1 LRRSSR
7 NLKKFS
13 RGKRPCGL
21 PRQRILLR
29 DSRYEMIYHLLWY
42 LRDWLTH
49 SMGFYAYGD
58 VMLRS
63 VAAVLTSFLIALLL
77 GPRIIRWLMRK
88 KIGDRPE
95 FNHTALNELTKT
107 KANTPTMGGLIM
119 LLAIL
124 TATLLWAKLTNPF
137 VQKAIVVVIWFG
149 ALGGVDDWLKLT
161 ADARRRSR
169 DGLKAWEKL
178 IFQIGGAVLIASFL
192 YNDFANITD
201 GKLFWVPFY
210 KHGLPLANWMFIL
223 IAIFYLTATSNA
235 VNLTDGMDGLAAGC
249 VAIASATLAL
259 LCYVASET
267 MTRTSQVT
275 WSSYLLLPAIPQAGE
290 LSIFYSAI
298 LGSVLGFLWYNCHPA
313 QTFMGDVGSLPLGAA
328 MGYGALVTRN
338 EILLLV
344 IGGVF
349 MLELTSVVLQVGYFK
364 YTGGKRI
371 FRCAPIHHHFH
382 LAGWS
387 EPQVV
392 VRFWLLAAAFAALAL
407 ATLKIR

>member
-1 LRRSSR
+1 
-7 NLKKFS
+7 
-13 RGKRPCGL
+13 
-21 PRQRILLR
+21 
-29 DSRYEMIYHLLWY
+29 MIYHLLWY
-42 LRDWLTH
+42 LRDVFTH
-49 SMGFYAYGD
+49 QLGFYAYQN
-58 VMLRS
+58 VVFRS
-63 VAAVLTSFLIALLL
+63 VSAILTSLLIALII
-77 GPRIIRWLMRK
+77 GPKIIRWLMRK

-95 FNHTALNELTKT
+95 FHHATLNELTKQ
-107 KANTPTMGGLIM
+107 KANTPTMGGLII
-119 LLAIL
+119 IL
-124 TATLLWAKLTNPF
+124 SAVSTTLLWAKLNNPF
-137 VQKAIVVVIWFG
+137 VQKAIVLVIWFG

-161 ADARRRSR
+161 VDVRHRTRN
-169 DGLKAWEKL
+169 GLKPWEKL

-192 YNDFANITD
+192 YADFVNID
-201 GKLFWVPFY
+201 DAKLFWLPFY

-223 IAIFYLTATSNA
+223 VAIFYLSATSNA

-249 VAIASATLAL
+249 VGMVSLVLAI
-259 LCYVASET
+259 LCFVASET
-267 MTRTSQVT
+267 MSRTTPVT
-275 WSSYLLLPAIPQAGE
+275 WASYLLLPAIPQAGE

-298 LGSVLGFLWYNCHPA
+298 LGAVLGFLWFNCHPA

-338 EILLLV
+338 EILLLI

-349 MLELTSVVLQVGYFK
+349 VVELLSVVLQVGYFK
-364 YTGGKRI
+364 YTGGKRL

-382 LAGWS
+382 LSGWS